1 MRTGKTVLNDLDCLT
16 SAPSFA
22 FAKLFLRELPRMYFT
37 AVLLMQNCKRTE
49 NEIKSVRPKFARSP
63 LTVNRIESP
72 EPNPS
77 RQPSVA
83 MYRRKTVQSAKGI
96 CDD

>member
-1 MRTGKTVLNDLDCLT
+1 MFLC
-16 SAPSFA
+16 A
-22 FAKLFLRELPRMYFT
+22 FAVQTRAGGDSIESSKGCSPPPN
-37 AVLLMQNCKRTE
+37 QNCKRTE

-83 MYRRKTVQSAKGI
+83 MYRRKTVESAKGI